1 VSVKV
6 HIPCPVGDQAL
17 FKALIP
23 ARPGPRPRARAGERE
38 RAALDRAQ
46 GVGARLAAAAAA
58 LEAARD
64 EARAARRERDAAA
77 AAAAAAE
84 AAARGAQERLQQ
96 AWPALKNPGK
106 PPTSL
111 VSIMRARGQHGPGR
125 SMPRG
130 LQAMW
135 APAAP

>member
-1 VSVKV
+1 MPQPLGQSSVSVTV
-6 HIPCPVGDQAL
+6 RMPCPVGDSGLDYIPHACQAW
-17 FKALIP
+17 P
-23 ARPGPRPRARAGERE
+23 QARSQAPGARAGERE

-84 AAARGAQERLQQ
+84 GAACGAQERLQQ
-96 AWPALKNPGK
+96 ARPV
-106 PPTSL
+106 L
-111 VSIMRARGQHGPGR
+111 V
-125 SMPRG
+125 
-130 LQAMW
+130 
-135 APAAP
+135 